1 MPFCLQR
8 SIHCLL
14 STHLITHSMNIFTK
28 ALRMVIRLYL
38 LGPLALLLGA
48 LPTHAANAE
57 AQQQVKAQF
66 IYNFVNYV
74 EWPSDAFE
82 GPNSSIKLCLYG
94 DVPFAAYLLSFSG
107 SIVGQRELTFI
118 IGNTI
123 NDIYSGCH
131 ILYVGDDKRIDL
143 PTLWSQI
150 QYVYVLSVGER
161 EGFTDNGGII
171 NILRT
176 KDRLEFDV
184 NINNAL
190 SNGLFLD
197 SDLLALARTIKRNTA
212 PKND

>member
-1 MPFCLQR
+1 MRFISLCLVL
-8 SIHCLL
+8 SI
-14 STHLITHSMNIFTK
+14 TT
-28 ALRMVIRLYL
+28 
-38 LGPLALLLGA
+38 
-48 LPTHAANAE
+48 PTQAANPE

-82 GPNSSIKLCLYG
+82 NSSSSIKLCLYG

-107 SIVGQRELTFI
+107 SVVGQRELTFI
-118 IGNTI
+118 IGNTV

-212 PKND
+212 PSK

>member
-1 MPFCLQR
+1 MPEQR
-8 SIHCLL
+8 RRHSTLL
-14 STHLITHSMNIFTK
+14 YSKWARS
-28 ALRMVIRLYL
+28 
-38 LGPLALLLGA
+38 GLALLISSLCA
-48 LPTHAANAE
+48 YLPTSAIAASKD

-74 EWPSDAFE
+74 EWPSDAFSS
-82 GPNSSIKLCLYG
+82 PTSSIKLCLYG

-107 SIVGQRELTFI
+107 SVVGQRELTFI
-118 IGNTI
+118 IGNTV

-143 PTLWSQI
+143 PTLWKQI

-197 SDLLALARTIKRNTA
+197 SDLLALARTIKRNT
-212 PKND
+212 KTSR

>member
-1 MPFCLQR
+1 MTNPL
-8 SIHCLL
+8 HKLL
-14 STHLITHSMNIFTK
+14 IAVAILVLTHT
-28 ALRMVIRLYL
+28 ALASSR
-38 LGPLALLLGA
+38 
-48 LPTHAANAE
+48 E
-57 AQQQVKAQF
+57 AKQQVKAQF

-82 GPNSSIKLCLYG
+82 SPTSSIKLCLYG

-107 SIVGQRELTFI
+107 SVVGQRELTFI
-118 IGNTI
+118 IGTTI

-143 PTLWSQI
+143 PNLWSQI

-197 SDLLALARTIKRNTA
+197 SDLLALARTIKRNT
-212 PKND
+212 K